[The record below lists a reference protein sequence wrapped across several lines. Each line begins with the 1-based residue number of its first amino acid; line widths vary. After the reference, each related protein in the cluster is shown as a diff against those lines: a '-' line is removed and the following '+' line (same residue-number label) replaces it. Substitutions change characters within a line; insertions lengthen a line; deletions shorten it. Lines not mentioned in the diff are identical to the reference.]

1 MTTPK
6 VPLSRAPRGVLS
18 DKPVCMRLLPE
29 ERQTLERLARKEK
42 RSISSLARLVLL
54 AGIPQ
59 YQASDASAP

>member
-18 DKPVCMRLLPE
+18 EKPVCMRLLPE
-29 ERQTLERLARKEK
+29 ERQTLERMAREEK

-54 AGIPQ
+54 AGIPH
-59 YQASDASAP
+59 YKAGRTRTP